1 MANSADKLP
10 FCIIFLTNQHKSS
23 QNSSPRR
30 TKCSQN
36 RRTERN
42 VKQNVKNIWHTDKK
56 VELVVMY
63 SVVVVG
69 VGQRKKNVTGL
80 TFVGKV
86 GSLHFFSFT
95 VKQFENTAIRLKSC
109 LNNNPGK
116 ALFHS

>member
-1 MANSADKLP
+1 M
-10 FCIIFLTNQHKSS
+10 FTES
-23 QNSSPRR
+23 QNG
-30 TKCSQN
+30 
-36 RRTERN
+36 TERQTN
-42 VKQNVKNIWHTDKK
+42 KMSKTSGTQIRKLIFFCGHII
-56 VELVVMY
+56 EL
-63 SVVVVG
+63 G